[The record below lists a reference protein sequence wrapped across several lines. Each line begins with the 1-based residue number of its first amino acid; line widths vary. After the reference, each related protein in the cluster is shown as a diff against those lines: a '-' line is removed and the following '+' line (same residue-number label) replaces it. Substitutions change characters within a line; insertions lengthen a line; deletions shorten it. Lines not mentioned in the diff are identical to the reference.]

1 MKQAWLPIILLTIIY
16 ILAGCNLDSPTDS
29 GGDGGDEGGDDLSVT
44 ITNPG
49 DMTSFLEGVEI
60 EFMSTA
66 LDYEGNTMTGT
77 DLVWTS
83 NIDGELGTGR
93 NLDTYGLSVNTH
105 VITLTATDSEGYTGS
120 ASITIDVEPTDVLVS
135 VPSVAA
141 FPMGWD
147 DNDGNVDHEEPV
159 HTVSLD
165 AFRIG
170 KYEVTYILWTEV
182 KAYADSHGYV
192 MNIATMGD
200 GAGRTPAHPATN
212 IHWRDC
218 IAWCNAY
225 SEMEGLTPV
234 YYTDETQ
241 TNLYK
246 DASSSGDG
254 DISSDCVAWSA
265 DGFRLLTEAEWEYA
279 ARYID
284 GSSYIPG
291 DEHAGFN
298 LDEDVEAC
306 AWFRANTYNNS
317 KPVGQLQP
325 NSLGLYDM
333 SGNGAEWCWDW
344 YQDDYYGESPTGNPH
359 GPETGIYKIYRG
371 GAYNNDSS
379 LKYGEVCYRFA
390 YFPYQLNPSR
400 TFRVCRTGS
409 GE

>member
-1 MKQAWLPIILLTIIY
+1 MKLGWIPMILITTFY

-29 GGDGGDEGGDDLSVT
+29 GGDEEGDDLSVT

-49 DMTSFLEGVEI
+49 NMTSSLEGVEI

-77 DLVWTS
+77 DLVWIS
-83 NIDGELGTGR
+83 DIDGELGTGR
-93 NLDTYGLSVNTH
+93 NLDMYGLSVNTH
-105 VITLTATDSEGYTGS
+105 VITLTATDSEGHTGS
-120 ASITIDVEPTDVLVS
+120 ASITINVKPTDVLVS

-147 DNDGNVDHEEPV
+147 DNDGYVDHEEPI
-159 HTVSLD
+159 HIVSLD

-170 KYEVTYILWTEV
+170 KYEVTYTLWDEV
-182 KAYADSHGYV
+182 KTYADSRGYV
-192 MNIATMGD
+192 INEGMMGD

-212 IHWRDC
+212 MHWRDC

-234 YYTDETQ
+234 YYTEDTLTQ
-241 TNLYK
+241 IYK
-246 DASSSGDG
+246 DASWSGGDG
-254 DISSDCVAWSA
+254 DISSDCIAWSA
-265 DGFRLLTEAEWEYA
+265 NGFRLPTEAEWEYA
-279 ARYID
+279 ARYIN
-284 GSSYIPG
+284 GSSYVPG

-298 LDEDVEAC
+298 LDEDVDAC
-306 AWFRANTYNNS
+306 AWFQANTYSNS

-344 YQDDYYGESPTGNPH
+344 YQDDYYDGSPGTNPH
-359 GPETGIYKIYRG
+359 GPDTGLYKIYRG
-371 GAYNNDSS
+371 GAYSNDSTS
-379 LKYGEVCYRFA
+379 MYGYLCYRHA
-390 YFPYQLNPSR
+390 YFPYERNPSR
-400 TFRVCRTGS
+400 SFRVCRTGS
-409 GE
+409 GD